1 MKRMYLDK
9 KKKNNVNNVGLI
21 RISHDRDLNLL
32 RIKYYIFFFLYEL
45 SFYFISFYFILF
57 YFNNLYIYALKV

>member
-32 RIKYYIFFFLYEL
+32 RIKYYIFFF
-45 SFYFISFYFILF
+45 I
-57 YFNNLYIYALKV
+57 